1 MNFSLVSRIGQA
13 LTPVAFSIDTYLS
26 LAYSSSLKNLFS
38 FASKGG
44 TDTMKKLP
52 NRFNEKSHQRGS
64 NRLMRTCL
72 KSGMFAVLLMIF
84 FVNAANADE
93 LLMKNGDRLQG
104 TVVSMT
110 LGKLVF
116 KTSYAGT
123 ITIDWDKIN
132 RLTTEKPLEA
142 YLRDENTLMGKLTVT
157 KDGALI
163 LQPAD
168 GSPPVPIA
176 MAQVKTLERPKPPAD
191 WKFSGNVSAGASK
204 ETGNT
209 NTQKYSLIANAT
221 ISKLPHEVK
230 LYAEF
235 HKEWSKDKLSKDNGL
250 GSATY
255 KRFLDHKWFVF
266 GNGTAQMDK
275 FKDLNLLGNV
285 GAGPGYQFYRSR
297 EMNLSVQ
304 IGPGYVYEKY
314 TKNMDFLNGKDQRT
328 YFAGYWALDFDR
340 WFFNKFFQIF
350 HHDDLLYD
358 IGDSTNWTLRTR
370 TGIRIPMVMK
380 LFASFQFKYDY
391 DNQPAD
397 GKKKND
403 QSWVF
408 GLGWAF

>member
-13 LTPVAFSIDTYLS
+13 LTPVAFSIDTYLP

-44 TDTMKKLP
+44 TDTMKKLH
-52 NRFNEKSHQRGS
+52 NRFNEKSSQRRS
-64 NRLMRTCL
+64 YRLTKTCL
-72 KSGMFAVLLMIF
+72 KSVMLASLLISL
-84 FVNAANADE
+84 FVSAANADE

-110 LGKLVF
+110 LGKLMF
-116 KTSYAGT
+116 KTPYAGT
-123 ITIDWDKIN
+123 ITIDWDKVD
-132 RLTTEKPLEA
+132 RLTTKEPLEA

-176 MAQVKTLERPKPPAD
+176 MAQVKTLERPKPPAG
-191 WKFSGNVSAGASK
+191 WKFSGNVSAGVSK

-209 NTQKYSLIANAT
+209 NTEKYNLIANAK

-230 LYAEF
+230 LYAEY
-235 HKEWSKDKLSKDNGL
+235 HKEYSKNKLSKDKGL

-255 KRFLDHKWFVF
+255 EHFLTKKWFVF

-275 FKDLNLLGNV
+275 FKSLDLLGNV
-285 GAGPGYQFYRSR
+285 AVGPGYQLWRSR
-297 EMNLSVQ
+297 VKNLSFK
-304 IGPGYVYEKY
+304 IGPSYVYQKY
-314 TKNMDFLNGKDQRT
+314 TKPMDFLNGKDQRT
-328 YFAGYWALDFDR
+328 YFAGYWALDFDM
-340 WFFNKFFQIF
+340 WFFDKFFQIF
-350 HHDDLLYD
+350 HHQDLIYD
-358 IGDSTNWTLRTR
+358 VQDSTNWRVRTR
-370 TGIRIPMVMK
+370 TGIRIPMVLK
-380 LFASFQFKYDY
+380 LFASFQFNYDY

-397 GKKKND
+397 GRKKND
-403 QSWVF
+403 QSGIF
-408 GLGWAF
+408 GFGWAF

>member
-72 KSGMFAVLLMIF
+72 KSGMFAGLLISL
-84 FVNAANADE
+84 FVSAANADE

-104 TVVSMT
+104 SVISMS

-116 KTSYAGT
+116 KTSYAGE
-123 ITIDWDKIN
+123 ITIKWDEID
-132 RLTTEKPLEA
+132 RLTTKEPLEA
-142 YLRDENTLMGKLTVT
+142 YLRNEKTLMGKMTIT

-176 MAQVKTLERPKPPAD
+176 MAQVKTLEQPKPPAGWEFD
-191 WKFSGNVSAGASK
+191 GNVSAGVSK

-209 NTQKYSLIANAT
+209 NTEKYNLIANAT
-221 ISKLPHEVK
+221 ISKLLHEVK
-230 LYAEF
+230 LYGEF
-235 HKEWSKDKLSKDNGL
+235 HKEWAKKKLSKDNAL

-255 KRFLDHKWFVF
+255 KRFLTNKWFVF

-275 FKDLNLLGNV
+275 FKDLDLLGSV
-285 GAGPGYQFYRSR
+285 AAGPGYQFWRSQQK
-297 EMNLSVQ
+297 NLSAK
-304 IGPGYVYEKY
+304 IGPAYGYEKY
-314 TKNMDFLNGKDQRT
+314 TKPMKFLGGKDQRN
-328 YFAGYWALDFDR
+328 YFAGYWALDFDM
-340 WFFNKFFQIF
+340 WFFDKFFQIF
-350 HHDDLLYD
+350 HHDDFLYSFQ
-358 IGDSTNWTLRTR
+358 DSTNWTVRTR
-370 TGIRIPMVMK
+370 TGVRIPMVMK
-380 LFASFQFKYDY
+380 LFASFQFNYDY

-397 GKKKND
+397 GKDKWD

-408 GLGWAF
+408 GVGWAF

>member
-1 MNFSLVSRIGQA
+1 VKSAILAGLLTVLFVS
-13 LTPVAFSIDTYLS
+13 
-26 LAYSSSLKNLFS
+26 
-38 FASKGG
+38 
-44 TDTMKKLP
+44 
-52 NRFNEKSHQRGS
+52 
-64 NRLMRTCL
+64 
-72 KSGMFAVLLMIF
+72 AV
-84 FVNAANADE
+84 NADE
-93 LLMKNGDRLQG
+93 LLMKNGDRLKG
-104 TVVSMT
+104 TVVSMS

-116 KTSYAGT
+116 KTSYAGE
-123 ITIDWDKIN
+123 ITIKWDQVA
-132 RLTTEKPLEA
+132 RLTTEKPLEI
-142 YLRDENTLMGKLTVT
+142 YLRNEETLMGKVKMT
-157 KDGALI
+157 KDGNLI
-163 LQPAD
+163 LEPAD
-168 GSPPVPIA
+168 GSPPVPIT
-176 MAQVKTLERPKPPAD
+176 MAQVKTLEYPAPPAGWEFD
-191 WKFSGNVSAGASK
+191 GNVSAGASK

-209 NTQKYSLIANAT
+209 NTEKYSLIANAT
-221 ISKLPHEVK
+221 ISKLPHVVK

-235 HKEWSKDKLSKDNGL
+235 HKEWSKEKLNKDNGL

-297 EMNLSVQ
+297 ELNLSAQ
-304 IGPGYVYEKY
+304 IGPAYVYEKY

-328 YFAGYWALDFDR
+328 YFAGYWALDFDM
-340 WFFNKFFQIF
+340 WFFDKFFQVF
-350 HHDDLLYD
+350 HHDDFLYD

-370 TGIRIPMVMK
+370 TGVRIPMVMK